1 MTVSDNCF
9 AKILALRQ
17 ELGLF
22 LLPLKSRKS
31 VLKKVILF
39 LFFVPSLAYSQI
51 NLKVLDE
58 EGQPVSRAQVSYN
71 SQQFVTDENGT
82 ATIAVA
88 DSDHRLTVEK
98 ENFRGFSKNIR
109 ATVKI
114 QFINVLFVK
123 SERETQIEEVVFQ
136 KKGKPKV
143 TDLTS
148 MEISAKEARQVA
160 SLSGG
165 VEGLLKTLPSV
176 NSNAELSS
184 QYMVRGGNYDENLIY
199 INDIEIYRPFLIRN
213 SLQEG
218 LSIINPDMVQAI
230 NFSAGGFEAKYGD
243 KMSSSLNIY
252 YREPTQFELSGEA
265 SLIGGRLTTG
275 FASKNKRLTALV
287 SGRYRNTNLVL
298 NTLNEDTDFNPQ
310 YFDVQTYL
318 NYKLS
323 DKWKLSFI
331 GYLSKNDYE
340 MVPKVKEVDFGTLQS
355 PQKLS
360 VFYNGKEDDQYKN
373 MMGTASITYRPN
385 QKWTISLD
393 NFAYQNREREYYS
406 IASAYL
412 LQSFDPVTGDPVASY
427 DVGGQIDHARNDL
440 LVKTYGSQLKTKFS
454 PDVNTDLEVGVKFEK
469 ENLKDFTNEWQLVD
483 SLGYSTPRD
492 FVKPGIL
499 DAGNLRL
506 KHSIAGRNHIEP
518 TRLSVFAQ
526 FSRKMYWGAH
536 RVFINAGVRASY
548 WDFNEETIISPRGQ
562 IAVKPDW
569 EMDMLFTLSGG
580 IYYQAPFY
588 KEIKDVTGAFN
599 SDIKSQRSIQIIFK
613 NDFEFKMAERPF
625 KLTTEAYYK
634 KLDHLIPYY
643 LDNVR
648 IRYAGENNATGSAY
662 GVDAR
667 LFGEFVPGVDSW
679 ISASYARVYENIDG
693 KGSIPRPT
701 DPRFRFSMFYQDY
714 MPKFPSMRVN
724 LTLVFANGLPS
735 GTPVSLTE
743 TGQPDFEAPYRYQRT
758 LPSYKRVDIGLSK
771 VFIDQKDHI
780 VSSGFFSNFKELMLG
795 VQIFNAFNINN
806 TIANQWVND
815 VSSGYNYPVPV
826 RLTGRFFN
834 VKLEFKL

>member
-1 MTVSDNCF
+1 MK
-9 AKILALRQ
+9 KILLAL
-17 ELGLF
+17 LVMPVF
-22 LLPLKSRKS
+22 A
-31 VLKKVILF
+31 F
-39 LFFVPSLAYSQI
+39 SQI

-58 EGQPVSRAQVSYN
+58 DGKPVSEATVSYN
-71 SQQFVTDENGT
+71 NQDFTTDDKGFVKIPLAE
-82 ATIAVA
+82 
-88 DSDHRLTVEK
+88 SDQLLSVQK
-98 ENFRGFSKNIR
+98 SSFRGFNKNI
-109 ATVKI
+109 KI
-114 QFINVLFVK
+114 NPKVQNVNVLFVK
-123 SERETQIEEVVFQ
+123 AERETEIEEVVFQ

-148 MEISAKEARQVA
+148 IEISAKEAQQVA

-252 YREPTQFELSGEA
+252 YRQPTKFELSGEA

-275 FASKNKRLTALV
+275 LASKDKKLSAMI

-310 YFDVQTYL
+310 YMDFQTYI
-318 NYKLS
+318 NYKLN
-323 DKWKLSFI
+323 DKWGFSFI
-331 GYLSKNDYE
+331 GYWSKNDYE
-340 MVPKVKEVDFGTLQS
+340 MIPKVKEVEFGTLQS
-355 PQKLS
+355 PLKLS
-360 VFYNGKEDDQYKN
+360 VFYSGKEDDKYKN
-373 MMGTASITYRPN
+373 MMGTASINFKPN
-385 QKWTISLD
+385 KKWAFTLD

-406 IASAYL
+406 IASGYL
-412 LQSFDPVTGDPVASY
+412 LQTFDPVTGEPVASY

-440 LVKTYGSQLKTKFS
+440 MVKTYGTQLKTKFS
-454 PDVNTDLEVGVKFEK
+454 PDINTDFEVGLKFEK
-469 ENLKDFTNEWQLVD
+469 ENLRDFTNEWQLVD
-483 SLGYSTPRD
+483 SLGYSTPRNYVD
-492 FVKPGIL
+492 PGTL
-499 DAGNLRL
+499 DPSQLRL
-506 KHSIAGRNHIEP
+506 RYSISGANHIEP
-518 TRLSVFAQ
+518 TRISAYAQ
-526 FSRKMYWGAH
+526 YSKKFYWGEN
-536 RVFINAGVRASY
+536 RVFVNAGVRAAH
-548 WDFNEETIISPRGQ
+548 WDFNDETIISPRGQ
-562 IAVKPDW
+562 IAIKPNWD
-569 EMDMLFTLSGG
+569 MDMLFTVSGG
-580 IYYQAPFY
+580 VYYQAPFY
-588 KEIKDVTGAFN
+588 KEIKDVNGIFN
-599 SDIKSQRSIQIIFK
+599 PDIKSQRSIQIILK
-613 NDFEFKMAERPF
+613 NDYEFKMADRPF

-634 KLDHLIPYY
+634 KLDNLIPYY

-648 IRYAGENNATGSAY
+648 IRYSGKNNSEGYAY
-662 GVDAR
+662 GVDTR

-693 KGSIPRPT
+693 QGYIPRPT

-724 LTLVFANGLPS
+724 LTLVYANGLPS
-735 GTPVSLTE
+735 GTPISLDE
-743 TGQPDFEAPYRYQRT
+743 FGKPDFEAPYNYQRT

-771 VFIDQKDHI
+771 VFIDQKDNK
-780 VSSGFFSNFKELMLG
+780 VNGGFWGNFRELTLG
-795 VQIFNAFNINN
+795 VQIFNAFNISN
-806 TIANQWVND
+806 TVANQWVND
-815 VSSGYNYPVPV
+815 VNSGYNYPVPV

>member
-1 MTVSDNCF
+1 MK
-9 AKILALRQ
+9 KILLLLALMPY
-17 ELGLF
+17 F
-22 LLPLKSRKS
+22 A
-31 VLKKVILF
+31 F
-39 LFFVPSLAYSQI
+39 SQI

-58 EGQPVSRAQVSYN
+58 DGKPVSDANISYN
-71 SQQFVTDENGT
+71 NQSFITDDQGFVK
-82 ATIAVA
+82 IPLA
-88 DSDHRLTVEK
+88 DSEQQLSAGK
-98 ENFRGFSKNIR
+98 ETYKGFSKTIKLFPKVQNLN
-109 ATVKI
+109 VK
-114 QFINVLFVK
+114 FVFNQ
-123 SERETQIEEVVFQ
+123 RETQIEEVVFQ

-148 MEISAKEARQVA
+148 IEISAKEAQQVA

-243 KMSSSLNIY
+243 KMSSALNIY
-252 YREPTQFELSGEA
+252 YRQPTKFELSGEV
-265 SLIGGRLTTG
+265 SLIGARLSTG
-275 FASKNKRLTALV
+275 FASKDKKLSALF

-310 YFDVQTYL
+310 YMDFQTYI
-318 NYKLS
+318 NYKFNS
-323 DKWKLSFI
+323 KWDISFI
-331 GYLSKNDYE
+331 GYWSKNDYE
-340 MVPKVKEVDFGTLQS
+340 MIPKVKEVEFGSLQT
-355 PQKLS
+355 PLKLS
-360 VFYNGKEDDQYKN
+360 VFYDGKEDDAYKN
-373 MMGTASITYRPN
+373 MMGTATINFKPN
-385 QKWTISLD
+385 SKWAFSLD
-393 NFAYQNREREYYS
+393 SFAYQNREKEYYT
-406 IASAYL
+406 IASAYQ
-412 LQSFDPVTGDPVASY
+412 LQTFDPITGAPVTSY

-440 LVKTYGSQLKTKFS
+440 LVRTYGAQFKTKFS
-454 PDVNTDLEVGVKFEK
+454 PDVNTDFEVGLKFEK
-469 ENLKDFTNEWQLVD
+469 ENLQDHTNEWQLVD

-492 FVKPGIL
+492 FVLP
-499 DAGNLRL
+499 GNLDPSQLSLRFN
-506 KHSIAGRNHIEP
+506 IAGANHIEP
-518 TRLSVFAQ
+518 TRMSGYAQ
-526 FSRKMYWGAH
+526 YSKKFYWGSN
-536 RVFINAGVRASY
+536 RIFVNAGVRAAHWS
-548 WDFNEETIISPRGQ
+548 FNDETIISPRAQ
-562 IAVKPDW
+562 FAIKPDW
-569 EMDMLFTLSGG
+569 DLDMLFKISGG

-588 KEIKDVTGAFN
+588 KEIKDLDGNFN
-599 SDIKSQRSIQIIFK
+599 ANIESQRSTQVIVA

-625 KLTTEAYYK
+625 KLTTELYYK
-634 KLDHLIPYY
+634 KMDNLIPYY

-648 IRYAGENNATGSAY
+648 IRYSGANNSEGYAY
-662 GVDAR
+662 GIDTR
-667 LFGEFVPGVDSW
+667 LFGHFVPGVDSW
-679 ISASYARVYENIDG
+679 ISASYARVKENIDG
-693 KGSIPRPT
+693 RGDISRPT

-735 GTPVSLTE
+735 GTPISLDNN
-743 TGQPDFEAPYRYQRT
+743 GKPDFEAPYNYQRT

-771 VFIDQKDHI
+771 VFIDQKDNK
-780 VSSGFFSNFKELMLG
+780 VNGGFWGNFKELTLG

-815 VSSGYNYPVPV
+815 VSTGYNYPVPV